1 MDAGKLNP
9 PADTDPALRT
19 DAPAARADALV
30 DVAIVGGGLVGA
42 SLAVAL
48 APLPLRVALIEAVAH
63 DAPGQPSFD
72 ERTTALSNAS
82 RRILE
87 TLKLWP
93 QISTSATS
101 IERIH
106 VSDRGRFGFARIEAA
121 RQGLEALGYV
131 VPNRALGRALWSA
144 IQIQAAPSAIPAPL
158 ARQAQPAIGAASA
171 APLHAA
177 LPVHPTSYAQPAVDA
192 GPANRARAVFQV
204 YVPAQVREVR
214 RAGNAVQIDFERA
227 GARQTLSARLVVAA
241 DGAQSRVRGALG
253 VEAEV
258 RDYRQTAL
266 ITTVLPQQFHAHTA
280 YERFTPEGPLAL
292 LPMSDGR
299 CTAVLTLAS
308 ERLPEAMRWDDAA
321 YLAELQARF
330 GFRLGRF
337 LKCGP
342 RVAYPLAL
350 TQAQAT
356 SAGRCIVMGNA
367 AQSLHPVAGMGFNLG
382 LRDAACLA
390 DVLAQRVGGDCGE
403 PELLHAYDAWR
414 AKDRRGI
421 IGFTD
426 SLVRTFGNPL
436 APVGLLRDA
445 GLLAFDLLPSAKAAL
460 ARIASGTARAS
471 RLARGVPLA

>member
-1 MDAGKLNP
+1 MNP
-9 PADTDPALRT
+9 TGTGASVRTDTPVVRADTP
-19 DAPAARADALV
+19 V

-63 DAPGQPSFD
+63 DAPDQPSFD

-82 RRILE
+82 RRIFE
-87 TLKLWP
+87 TLNLWP
-93 QISTSATS
+93 QISASATP
-101 IERIH
+101 IARIH

-121 RQGLEALGYV
+121 RQNLPALGYV

-144 IQIQAAPSAIPAPL
+144 IQA
-158 ARQAQPAIGAASA
+158 
-171 APLHAA
+171 HAA
-177 LPVHPTSYAQPAVDA
+177 LQVH
-192 GPANRARAVFQV
+192 
-204 YVPAQVREVR
+204 VPAQVREVR
-214 RAGNAVQIDFERA
+214 RADDRVRIEIESG
-227 GARQTLSARLVVAA
+227 GARGGLSARLLVAA
-241 DGAQSRVRGALG
+241 DGAASRVREALG
-253 VEAEV
+253 VEARV
-258 RDYRQTAL
+258 RDYHQTAL

-280 YERFTPEGPLAL
+280 YERFTTQGPLAL

-299 CTAVLTLAS
+299 CTAVLTLAA
-308 ERLPEAMRWDDAA
+308 ERVAEAMRWDDGA
-321 YLAELQARF
+321 YLAELQSRF

-356 SAGRCIVMGNA
+356 STDRCIVMGNA
-367 AQSLHPVAGMGFNLG
+367 AQTLHPVAGMGFNLG

-390 DVLAQRVGGDCGE
+390 ELLAQRAGGDCGE
-403 PELLHAYDAWR
+403 ADLLRAYDDWR
-414 AKDRRGI
+414 ARDRRGV

-426 SLVRTFGNPL
+426 SLVRTFSSPL
-436 APVGLLRDA
+436 APLGLLRNA
-445 GLLAFDLLPSAKAAL
+445 GLLAFDLLPPAKAAL
-460 ARIASGTARAS
+460 SRIASGTARAS